1 MVIVLLHV
9 LYLCLSRETPW
20 QACAISFCSFPAT
33 CNVLSCVFQT
43 FIFTQIFEFMFQVH
57 IMITTQP
64 RVHDML
70 PACLYAGSISSV
82 IDMLPAYR
90 PAGSMSILIDM
101 LPAYK
106 HAGSMSILID
116 MLPAYRHACSMC
128 SLIDM
133 LLYILPVF
141 LCGRISPTF
150 NSPQK
155 QFN

>member
-1 MVIVLLHV
+1 MLGAYQGLL
-9 LYLCLSRETPW
+9 
-20 QACAISFCSFPAT
+20 
-33 CNVLSCVFQT
+33 
-43 FIFTQIFEFMFQVH
+43 
-57 IMITTQP
+57 
-64 RVHDML
+64 
-70 PACLYAGSISSV
+70 
-82 IDMLPAYR
+82 LPAYR
-90 PAGSMSILIDM
+90 HAGSMSIVNDM

-116 MLPAYRHACSMC
+116 KLPAYRHACSMC

-155 QFN
+155 QFNLSGPFFADLNVDYDTTCANSRRSKKYNIEMLV

>member
-1 MVIVLLHV
+1 
-9 LYLCLSRETPW
+9 
-20 QACAISFCSFPAT
+20 
-33 CNVLSCVFQT
+33 
-43 FIFTQIFEFMFQVH
+43 
-57 IMITTQP
+57 
-64 RVHDML
+64 ML
-70 PACLYAGSISSV
+70 PAFLYAGSISSL

-90 PAGSMSILIDM
+90 HADM

-116 MLPAYRHACSMC
+116 MLPAYRHACSIC

-155 QFN
+155 QFNLSGPFFAELNVDYDTTCANSRGSKKYNIEMLV